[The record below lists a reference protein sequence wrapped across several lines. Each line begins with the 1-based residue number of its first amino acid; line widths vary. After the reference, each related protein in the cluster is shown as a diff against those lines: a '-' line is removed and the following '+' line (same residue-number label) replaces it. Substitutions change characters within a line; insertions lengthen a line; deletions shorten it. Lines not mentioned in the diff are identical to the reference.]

1 MEQTDNK
8 MTGAAAEQ
16 EYQPDK
22 AACRKDF
29 SRIGLYALL
38 GAIIINA
45 LQYGTIIVC
54 SRLLPEMMQ
63 NGNMYLIVQMA
74 PAYLIGM
81 PFMIFCLSRLPGIEP
96 ERHKMKWWQFLAAL
110 PMNYLVMIAS
120 NIVGLIITGII
131 GFFKGAE
138 VDNVMIDL
146 VTSVSPW
153 VRILLMVIC
162 APIYEELI
170 FRKMLVTR
178 TLKYGQ
184 GVAIM
189 LSGLMF
195 GLFHGNLNQ
204 FAYAF
209 CLGLFFAFIY
219 VKTGNIK
226 ITIGLHMFINFIG
239 GVFGGWL
246 LELLDYEELTRLTT
260 SGAGQAE
267 LMDFM
272 MNHIPGM
279 VIYFVYLILI
289 FVMIVAGIV
298 LFIVSRKKFV
308 LEKGQIQL
316 PKGQRFSIVILNV
329 GMILYCLFW
338 IVNMVLQLIM

>member
-1 MEQTDNK
+1 MEQTDNEIWQTAK
-8 MTGAAAEQ
+8 TQ
-16 EYQPDK
+16 ECELDK
-22 AACRKDF
+22 TACRKDF

-38 GAIIINA
+38 GAVIISI
-45 LQYGTIIVC
+45 LQYGTILVC
-54 SRLLPEMMQ
+54 SRFLPEMMK

-96 ERHKMKWWQFLAAL
+96 ERHKMRWWQFLAAL
-110 PMNYLVMIAS
+110 PMNYFVMIAS
-120 NIVGLIITGII
+120 NVVGLIITGII
-131 GFFKGAE
+131 GVVKGAE
-138 VDNVMIDL
+138 VDNVMIDV

-162 APIYEELI
+162 APIFEELI
-170 FRKMLVTR
+170 FRKMLVSR

-184 GVAIM
+184 GVAVM

-226 ITIGLHMFINFIG
+226 ITIGLHMFINFMG

-246 LELLDYEELTRLTT
+246 LELLDYEELVELTT

-267 LMDFM
+267 MTAFM

-279 VIYFVYLILI
+279 VLYFIYIILL

-298 LFIVSRKKFV
+298 LFIVFRKKFV

-338 IVNMVLQLIM
+338 IVNMVVQLIL